1 MCFLCVK
8 LLFIFPA
15 MIFNFM
21 KILAPL
27 WKKCYFSLLWSDI
40 FDWSYDWSTIQFSQL
55 TGKTSVKSMLS
66 IPHPSI

>member
-1 MCFLCVK
+1 MCFLWLK

-27 WKKCYFSLLWSDI
+27 WKKSYFSLLWSDI
-40 FDWSYDWSTIQFSQL
+40 FDWSHDWSTIQFSQF
-55 TGKTSVKSMLS
+55 TGQISVKPILP
-66 IPHPSI
+66 IPHPR